1 MTSPVAPI
9 GRQDMND
16 ARWLAFAA
24 RASELLSSPDVGGI
38 VVTDGTDALED
49 TGCFLNLVV
58 SSEKPVVRV
67 GSMQSATSTSA
78 DGPLNL

>member
-1 MTSPVAPI
+1 MTSPV
-9 GRQDMND
+9 
-16 ARWLAFAA
+16 
-24 RASELLSSPDVGGI
+24 
-38 VVTDGTDALED
+38 ED